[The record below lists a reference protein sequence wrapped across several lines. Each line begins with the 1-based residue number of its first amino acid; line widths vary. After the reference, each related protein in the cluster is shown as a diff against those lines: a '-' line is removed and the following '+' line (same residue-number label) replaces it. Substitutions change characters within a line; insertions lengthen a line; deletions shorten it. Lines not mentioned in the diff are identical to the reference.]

1 MDFVTSLLL
10 SCCHNIQ
17 AHLKIKRRRFW
28 VNTFDLPKEEKENTH
43 THTHTHAE
51 ENGFRKSSA
60 SDTNEVL

>member
-43 THTHTHAE
+43 THTHAE

>member
-43 THTHTHAE
+43 TH
-51 ENGFRKSSA
+51 R
-60 SDTNEVL
+60 DTRRGKWVQEIISI

>member
-1 MDFVTSLLL
+1 
-10 SCCHNIQ
+10 
-17 AHLKIKRRRFW
+17 

-43 THTHTHAE
+43 TQKTHAE

>member
-43 THTHTHAE
+43 THTHTRRGKWVQE
-51 ENGFRKSSA
+51 IISI
-60 SDTNEVL
+60 

>member
-28 VNTFDLPKEEKENTH
+28 VNSFDLPKEEKENTQ
-43 THTHTHAE
+43 THTQTHAE